1 LIQYF
6 PFTKIFVQFFLIE
19 NFNNSKNIIISVKAA
34 NVLLWYISSKTWR
47 RVMETL
53 GQWES
58 HCWYQWWAVLTFF
71 LGGEP
76 TSSGPLMVLWEPD
89 RFSNVYIY
97 IYIFWAGEDWSG
109 YQNFILKNLPGSQIG
124 WFSYIPTTGSHNL
137 VIKFFI
143 N

>member
-1 LIQYF
+1 
-6 PFTKIFVQFFLIE
+6 V
-19 NFNNSKNIIISVKAA
+19 SKLLMCYYGTFHQRREEGLWKHWA
-34 NVLLWYISSKTWR
+34 NERAIVGTS
-47 RVMETL
+47 
-53 GQWES
+53 
-58 HCWYQWWAVLTFF
+58 
-71 LGGEP
+71 GG
-76 TSSGPLMVLWEPD
+76 
-89 RFSNVYIY
+89 RFSLFFWGENRPVRVLSWCYENLIGSLMYIY